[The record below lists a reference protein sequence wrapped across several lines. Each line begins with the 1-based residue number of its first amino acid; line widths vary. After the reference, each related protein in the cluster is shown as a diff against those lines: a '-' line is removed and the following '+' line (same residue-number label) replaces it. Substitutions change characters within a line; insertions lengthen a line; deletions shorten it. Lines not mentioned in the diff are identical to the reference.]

1 MKDWNIKGAHFYSQ
15 IMNQACAFLG
25 LTADETT
32 EAEVHQA
39 ITEAGTLEGVRTQA
53 VSEMELKMSGFAA
66 SLSALTEEVA
76 TMRGQMSEKDK
87 AIESLE
93 AAALVAQQASTDAL
107 GVIAAKEAQIKSLS
121 GEVANLKAAKPTE
134 KTTPVDENIQMP
146 SEGNAS
152 KGGGR
157 SISSKDLANA
167 MSGRTN

>member
-25 LTADETT
+25 LTAEETT

-39 ITEAGTLEGVRTQA
+39 ITEAGTLDSVRTQA
-53 VSEMELKMSGFAA
+53 VSEMELKMSGFEA

-87 AIESLE
+87 AIEALE

-107 GVIAAKEAQIKSLS
+107 AVIAAKEAQIKSLS

-134 KTTPVDENIQMP
+134 KTTPLDAGLEMP
-146 SEGNAS
+146 NEGNVS

-157 SISSKDLANA
+157 SISSKQLDDAVK
-167 MSGRTN
+167 GRTN